1 MANSW
6 APFGLRSFGHRDG
19 SAPTMGLQRFF
30 MNSSDTVAV
39 GTGDLVVQST
49 AASAAGYVTGIS
61 TSATSPPTA
70 GYVGVFAGCE
80 YYNPS
85 VGRTLWNS
93 YWPGS
98 VSATSAAGP
107 VTAYVITDTEMQFIA
122 QGSTTNVLGSSN
134 VGMNIGWLSSLA
146 NNPNTTTG
154 ISQAGLASSGITAS
168 ASYAFRVVDIYQ
180 NFAPP
185 GVNGTSTTEGGQI
198 LVVVPNTWARNTLT
212 GVST

>member
-6 APFGLRSFGHRDG
+6 APFGLQSFGHRDG

-30 MNSSDTVAV
+30 MNSSDTIAV

-49 AASAAGYVTGIS
+49 AAPGYVTGIS
-61 TSATSPPTA
+61 TSATSPPAA

-80 YYNPS
+80 FYNPS
-85 VGRTLWNS
+85 APQNRWSN

-98 VSATSAAGP
+98 ISLTSAAGP
-107 VTAYVITDTEMQFIA
+107 VIAYVIADQQMQFIA
-122 QGSTTNVLGSSN
+122 QASTNNVVGSTNIGQ
-134 VGMNIGWLSSLA
+134 NIGWLSSLA
-146 NNPNTTTG
+146 NNPNTLNG
-154 ISQAGLASSGITAS
+154 RSQAGLASSGITAS
-168 ASYAFRVVDIYQ
+168 ASYAFRIVDIYQ

-185 GVNGTSTTEGGQI
+185 GVNGTSSTEGGQI
-198 LVVVPNTWARNTLT
+198 LVVVPNTWSQGTLT

>member
-49 AASAAGYVTGIS
+49 AATAAGYVTGIS
-61 TSATSPPTA
+61 TTGTSPPTA
-70 GYVGVFAGCE
+70 GYVGVFQGCE
-80 YYNPS
+80 FYNPS
-85 VGRTLWNS
+85 IGRVQWS
-93 YWPGS
+93 QYWPGTIS
-98 VSATSAAGP
+98 VTSAAGP
-107 VTAYVITDTEMQFIA
+107 VTAYVIADQQMQFIA
-122 QGSTTNVLGSSN
+122 QASTNNVLGSSN
-134 VGMNIGWLSSLA
+134 VGMNIGWCTSLA
-146 NNPNTTTG
+146 NNPNTLNG
-154 ISQAGLASSGITAS
+154 QSQAGLASSGITAS
-168 ASYAFRVVDIYQ
+168 ASYAFRIVDIYQ

-198 LVVVPNTWARNTLT
+198 MVVVPNTWSQGTLT